1 MSTWEDLDKFGITE
15 DHLAFSKNG
24 ILMLNPSIQNLLEV
38 NKLVEEIR
46 IGHEIKSLK
55 FDDQLIDKD
64 FKIIDENLNPET
76 FELLKLIFKFYGSI
90 KLQYTQK
97 AENKDLQN
105 FRNSF
110 YLKKL
115 KLLEQNP
122 KNQKIPYQYS
132 LLNNMIF

>member
-1 MSTWEDLDKFGITE
+1 LSTWEDLDKFGITE